1 MAYDVEDK
9 VVQMRFDNRDFDPN
23 IDASIKS
30 LEKLE
35 AALKFEKAKDGI
47 NDLQKSINKFSL
59 SNLTKEFKTEF
70 LDGLTQFETV
80 GRTILYRFT
89 DSAINELNKLKN
101 AFIIAPLSGGW
112 SEYSEQ
118 MNSTQVIMS
127 NTGDSL
133 AKITEN
139 LDELNEYADR
149 TIYSFGQMT
158 TAIGKFAAAGVE
170 LTDATKAIKGL
181 SSAAATVGANNQQL
195 FSAYYNLAQS
205 LQLGYVQLIDWK
217 SLENSTIGNKSM
229 REAFI
234 KTAIE
239 MGKFTEASE
248 TAQAAYS
255 DFRGSLQKKWLTTD
269 VVLTTLQKY
278 SRALKLEN
286 GVYYDFNESTRQLGA
301 ALTEVKDAAGNVTGY
316 ISDTYGE
323 LSKWEVELGV
333 TAYKSATEI
342 KSFQQMWD
350 TLTEA
355 AGTGWAETWKIIFGD
370 LEKAK
375 DLWTDIS
382 NSIESVITAFTNM
395 RNNVLKMWASWG
407 GQEDIVETLKSLGR
421 IFANVGNTIATTIG
435 LLTGTIKDVD
445 GELTDTTK
453 EAGHSLAIVTRR
465 LRLFVTAIERGTDKV
480 KEHAKMLAT
489 VLTPLRWIAKVL
501 GFIIKV
507 IASAIV
513 ILDALVKTII
523 NIIINIK
530 DFPELIKEIFGNAG
544 WQVLATILQGILAV
558 LKLIYSIGAVVVSV
572 ISEIINCIKVFNKET
587 GLGTKLLD
595 GLKTVLYTVVN
606 SLIMFADALGNGL
619 MNLSATIKESK
630 TFKGI
635 FTGIQKVIQ
644 GDFVQGILN
653 GFKEGSKYIASG
665 AAGIGNTIISALNG
679 SLEIHSPSR
688 KGAEIGDYFVEGVSD
703 GIVKSLN
710 KVKIASSKIGATAV
724 ESTKKGMTTKA
735 FGKRKGIGNTIQNV
749 TSNIKD
755 KLDDIDKQADEIEG
769 ATEETEKKTESIF
782 DRIKARIEQL
792 GKDISEFYKNTLK
805 PMIMNL
811 NTGKILAIGFSV
823 AIIAFIFSIG
833 SLIDKVGG
841 MFTSLGKSVAKFT
854 KSIADMA
861 DGVASNLKAMAAD
874 TRSKAFE
881 NIAEGIFTIAKALAL
896 LTLVA
901 AWNPEGLKQAAI
913 MLGIFAGS
921 IALIVTAFTMLY
933 NKIQQLQSIGDAK
946 KAVEHFAEMGKTMTR
961 MVSISVMILAITV
974 AMATM
979 TKAIATLSELDT
991 ADAFKGLAIV
1001 ELLIASLVAVVF
1013 VLSRFTP
1020 QLTRGTLLMFAFSFA
1035 IKMFT
1040 NALNSIGVDLESGIQ
1055 RLTNMTV
1062 GTYVKLILLIGVLTA
1077 ASFAIS
1083 KAQVTISK
1091 AIMSLSLLA
1100 IAIGIMAFMIGK
1112 VKESSEYASKVLSF
1126 LASGGALAQIIIL
1139 MSAFTAMILILCKK
1153 QTDIYILV
1161 KESGIN
1167 ELLDSLG
1174 KLLIKLAT
1182 SFVIFMGGMA
1192 LLIGAL
1198 AISANKLSPTEF
1210 NKVIGAS
1217 IALVAML
1224 GVFIIGL
1231 LLILKYFAS
1240 TSDVARLSTTFAQL
1254 SIVLN
1259 SLSGTIIGVTASMIL
1274 IVATMSKFWSK
1285 YEGNGAQ
1292 GVWVLA
1298 SALITLGALC
1308 GIIAGFIA
1316 IVGRSLKTDGGKN
1329 ILKVLIPTI
1338 FMIGELLGTI
1348 AILTQLSQDREAY
1361 ISALIGIQAIFA
1373 PIIALFWSFTRLQ
1386 LESHKVSTKGAKAS
1400 KDFDTT
1406 FKMLVAVIAGVA
1418 VIVGEIAALSILLGN
1433 SGNYVAFGS
1442 VMTAYMTVMGGII
1455 AATAVM
1461 LRQSSK
1467 INSKNS
1473 AKSLNSIA
1481 IILGTLGALGA
1492 ALAGSVILIS
1502 KSGFNAN
1509 QASLIMAAI
1518 GMVLAGAVVGV
1529 LNVATRLSSTT
1540 INQDKI
1546 LRIGMLLGFIGVIGA
1561 ALTGAVVLIGHSGFN
1576 AREASLV
1583 MAAIGMV
1590 LAGAVV
1596 GVINTIT
1603 RISNKTID
1611 RKKILNIGMLLGF
1624 IGALGVILAGVTNSL
1639 RGITAG
1645 TMGAFA
1651 ALSGIMVAVGG
1662 MAVALGKA
1670 SQIKINKANL
1680 GILIAAMGAIASVIP
1695 VFAAS
1700 IAILQNIDTGKIFA
1714 IIGALATMSIIF
1726 VGMEATFGVLTNFLQ
1741 KIPVQYIALA
1751 IGVLLGISLAL
1762 LSFSLAIKQL
1772 ANAPLDKL
1780 ADGMATLFEVGGKMA
1795 AVGAAFV
1802 ALGVGMIVL
1811 GAGALLVSL
1820 SLIPFTIA
1828 LLGAA
1833 AAIGLLSASADGFN
1847 TFVQAINSLNIQ
1859 SLVAFAGLLSIL
1871 AIFSPFVVIISV
1883 SLTVLTAAMALFVL
1897 GLVGLANSL
1906 STVTAAVVPFVQSLA
1921 DAGAIISKNAGN
1933 FVALGV
1939 AIAGLG
1945 VALLVASPGLF
1956 ALAAAIGFVAVS
1968 LGAALGLASP
1978 FILALGLVLS
1988 GLTAIILAFK
1998 DTAITL
2004 LDALLERLPTIVEA
2018 LKQLA
2023 DTTNAMTNV
2032 GGALMILGLGFV
2044 ALGGGAL
2051 LAGLGIL
2058 ALSGAM
2064 KVLQIT
2070 LNTIFGTEKTMTE
2083 LFEGL
2088 YDSGGKVAAVGAA
2101 FLALGIGLMSVGAG
2115 SLLAG
2120 IGLLALSGA
2129 LAVLNIVLTNIIGPA
2144 NNLEEAFLRIWANGG
2159 RIAALGA
2166 AFVAFGIGLMAVG
2179 AGSLLA
2185 GVGLLSLAVG
2195 LLAVSIPVVI
2205 ITAAMSIFVLVV
2217 TGLVNAI
2224 TGCINAITMFTMALV
2239 ILANTGN
2246 LLLTGAGLLLV
2257 AAGFT
2262 AIGAAAMLLA
2272 PIIPIILLV
2281 VQVMTMVSN
2290 ILYVVGDAIEYFTS
2304 KLETSSVSIGN
2315 SMMNIANSFVNA
2327 ISVIKEG
2334 IASIGNIGAT
2344 ATKAAGNV
2352 VKGFCGGI
2360 ISKLPFFKKSTE
2372 MAAEATQKGFTDP
2385 LEIHSPSEWF
2395 AWAGRMC
2402 ASGFDK
2408 SIAGEQP
2415 KFFGSGE
2422 DAANGVQKGFIEGIK
2437 DSFKETKVGKAVS
2450 SVVDVIS
2457 GKKSL
2462 GDVTDKIFGKDSP
2475 LGGLKD
2481 TLAGIW
2487 STDGLNLEQILGGN
2501 GSAAENAADGLADY
2515 TSALDGAGSSAGAT
2529 KGTIESLT
2537 DTLKNQMKIFERFT
2551 ADEEM
2556 MDPKELINNMESQ
2569 LRGMQNW
2576 ANGIDMLAVRGM
2588 SGPLLQYLA
2597 EMGPEGYK
2605 YVEAF
2610 LEMTEDEFAQANSL
2624 YTQSLEMPSSVAS
2637 QIGDSYRRA
2646 GVEIVESVA
2655 SGISGGSGA
2664 VNSSM
2669 NGIHDSITDST
2680 KDTAEEVYNIANTE
2694 ATATAEDLEKMASQ
2708 SGEKTGWAYFTAL
2721 DEWMDSEAANKYIA
2735 SMQGKIEGKVFSFS
2749 NFDMAKAAAQAGLSG
2764 YEYISSGWNYRSAEN
2779 LKKISASS
2787 AKFIV
2792 DGYTEALT
2800 GSQYIAECQ
2809 KAMYGLAAS
2818 IIDAGNE
2825 KLEINSPSKVTM
2837 RQGMYIVE
2845 GLAQGIAKYTN
2856 LADNASEELGDSTMM
2871 TLSDTIRA
2879 ISSQFTDDMDTTPT
2893 IRPVLDL
2900 DNVYTGMAELDTM
2913 FSTSQAR
2920 IAGSAYMT
2928 THDDSVERL
2937 EDAYRKAIMDG
2948 NMELANMLLNSEN
2961 TNVTVEVHLDANA
2974 EGIFD
2979 IVKTEN
2985 KKATERTGA
2994 SPLMI
2999 ARRNAI
3005 NASVLA

>member
-23 IDASIKS
+23 INASIKS

-35 AALKFEKAKDGI
+35 TALKFEKAKDGL
-47 NDLQKSINKFSL
+47 NDFQKTINKFSL

-80 GRTILYRFT
+80 GRTVLYRFT
-89 DSAINELNKLKN
+89 DNVIDELNKLKN

-217 SLENSTIGNKSM
+217 SLENSTIGNKTM

-239 MGKFTEASE
+239 MGKFTEESE
-248 TAQAAYS
+248 QAQKAYA
-255 DFRGSLQKKWLTTD
+255 DFRGSLQSKWLTSD

-278 SRALKLEN
+278 SKQIKKFGDEVWTVDAKGNKLAELVKTVDDTT
-286 GVYYDFNESTRQLGA
+286 GKITYAIAGSS
-301 ALTEVKDAAGNVTGY
+301 EVL
-316 ISDTYGE
+316 E
-323 LSKWEVELGV
+323 EWEVELAS
-333 TAYKSATEI
+333 TAFKSATEI

-382 NSIESVITAFTNM
+382 DSIESVITAFTDM

-407 GQEDIVETLKSLGR
+407 GQEDIIETLKSLGR

-435 LLTGTIKDVD
+435 LLTGTITDVND
-445 GELTDTTK
+445 ELTDTTD

-480 KEHAKMLAT
+480 KEHAKILAT

-544 WQVLATILQGILAV
+544 WQVLATILQGILTV
-558 LKLIYSIGAVVVSV
+558 LKLIYSIGAVVISV
-572 ISEIINCIKVFNKET
+572 ISEIVNCIKVFNEET
-587 GLGTKLLD
+587 GLGTKILD

-606 SLIMFADALGNGL
+606 GLIMFADALGNGL

-635 FTGIQKVIQ
+635 FNGIQKAIQ
-644 GDFVQGILN
+644 SDFVQGILD
-653 GFKEGSKYIASG
+653 GFKNGSTAIASG

-688 KGAEIGDYFVEGVSD
+688 KGIKIGDYFVEGVSE
-703 GIVKSLN
+703 GIIGSLN
-710 KVKIASSKIGATAV
+710 KVKIATEKIGMTAI
-724 ESTKKGMTTKA
+724 EGTKKGMPT
-735 FGKRKGIGNTIQNV
+735 KGIGRHKSKNNSI
-749 TSNIKD
+749 SDRLKREADHIKSQMAEIAD
-755 KLDDIDKQADEIEG
+755 SADEVEKAG
-769 ATEETEKKTESIF
+769 KETEQETSSVF
-782 DRIKARIEQL
+782 DRIKSRMEQF

-833 SLIDKVGG
+833 GMVDKFADTFSLLG
-841 MFTSLGKSVAKFT
+841 TSVMKFT
-854 KSIADMA
+854 DAIANMA
-861 DGVASNLKAMAAD
+861 DGVVSNLKAMAAE

-913 MLGIFAGS
+913 MLGIFAAS
-921 IALIVTAFTMLY
+921 IALVVSAFTILY
-933 NKIQQLQSIGDAK
+933 NKIKQLQSIGDAK
-946 KAVEHFAEMGKTMTR
+946 KAAQQFAEMGQTMVR
-961 MVSISVMILAITV
+961 MVSISGMILAITV
-974 AMATM
+974 AMAAM
-979 TKAIATLSELDT
+979 SKAIATLSELDT
-991 ADAFKGLAIV
+991 ADAFRGLAIV
-1001 ELLIASLVAVVF
+1001 EILIASLVGVVF
-1013 VLSRFTP
+1013 FLTRFTP

-1035 IKMFT
+1035 MKMFT
-1040 NALNSIGVDLESGIQ
+1040 NALNSIGGDLESGIQ

-1062 GTYVKLILLIGVLTA
+1062 ATYVKLIVLIGVLTA

-1126 LASGGALAQIIIL
+1126 LASGGALAQILIL
-1139 MSAFTAMILILCKK
+1139 MAAFTAMIVVLTKR
-1153 QTDIYILV
+1153 QTEIYILV

-1174 KLLIKLAT
+1174 KLLIKLSA
-1182 SFVIFMGGMA
+1182 SFLIFMAGIS
-1192 LLIGAL
+1192 LLVGVL
-1198 AISANKLSPTEF
+1198 AISAGKLSPSAF
-1210 NKVIGAS
+1210 DKVIGTS
-1217 IALVAML
+1217 IGLVVLIGA
-1224 GVFIIGL
+1224 FITGL

-1240 TSDVARLSTTFAQL
+1240 TGDVAKLSTTFAQL

-1259 SLSGTIIGVTASMIL
+1259 SLTGTILGITVSMIL
-1274 IVATMSKFWSK
+1274 IMSAMSKFWSN
-1285 YEGNGAQ
+1285 YEYNGAQ

-1316 IVGRSLKTDGGKN
+1316 IVGRSLKTDGGKH

-1348 AILTQLSQDREAY
+1348 AILTQLAQDRESY
-1361 ISALIGIQAIFA
+1361 IAALIGIQAIFA
-1373 PIIALFWSFTRLQ
+1373 PIIALFGVFTKLQ
-1386 LESHKVSTKGAKAS
+1386 LESHNVSTKGAKAS

-1406 FKMLVAVIAGVA
+1406 FKMIIAVITGVA
-1418 VIVGEIAALSILLGN
+1418 TIVGEIAAISILLGD

-1442 VMTAYMTVMGGII
+1442 VMTAYMVVMGGII
-1455 AATAVM
+1455 AAISVM
-1461 LRQSSK
+1461 LNQSAK
-1467 INSKNS
+1467 IKSKNS
-1473 AKSLNSIA
+1473 AKSLKSVA
-1481 IILGTLGALGA
+1481 LILGVIGVLGA
-1492 ALAGSVILIS
+1492 ALAGSVLLIS
-1502 KSGFNAN
+1502 KSGFKAREVE
-1509 QASLIMAAI
+1509 QIIYAI
-1518 GMVLAGAVVGV
+1518 GLVLAGAVVGV
-1529 LNVATRLSSTT
+1529 LNIATRLSSTT

-1546 LRIGMLLGFIGVIGA
+1546 LRIGMLIGFIGVLGA
-1561 ALTGAVVLIGHSGFN
+1561 ALAGAVILIGQSGFN
-1576 AREASLV
+1576 AQEASLV

-1596 GVINTIT
+1596 GVLNTIT
-1603 RISNKTID
+1603 RLDDNKVD
-1611 RKKILNIGMLLGF
+1611 RKKIQNIGMLLGF
-1624 IGALGVILAGVTNSL
+1624 IGALGAILAGAANSL
-1639 RGITAG
+1639 RGIDAN

-1651 ALSGIMVAVGG
+1651 ALSGIMLGVGG

-1670 SQIKINKANL
+1670 SQIKINKAKF

-1695 VFAAS
+1695 IFAAS
-1700 IAILQNIDTGKIFA
+1700 IALLQNIDTSK
-1714 IIGALATMSIIF
+1714 IGAIAATMGIMTGLFAAIGTGFFFFTKFIQSIDI
-1726 VGMEATFGVLTNFLQ
+1726 
-1741 KIPVQYIALA
+1741 KYIALA
-1751 IGVLLGISLAL
+1751 IGVLAGITAALVSFAFAITKLAE
-1762 LSFSLAIKQL
+1762 
-1772 ANAPLDKL
+1772 APLDDL
-1780 ADGMATLFEVGGKMA
+1780 VDGIKDLFEICGKIATVGGVF
-1795 AVGAAFV
+1795 AV
-1802 ALGVGMIVL
+1802 LGLGMIVL
-1811 GAGALLVSL
+1811 GAGALLASL
-1820 SLIPFTIA
+1820 SLVPFTIA

-1833 AAIGLLSASADGFN
+1833 AAISMLSVSADGFN
-1847 TFVQAINSLNIQ
+1847 TFVQAINSLNMQ
-1859 SLVAFAGLLSIL
+1859 SLIAFAGLLGVL
-1871 AIFSPFVVIISV
+1871 AIFSPFVVIVSV
-1883 SLTVLTAAMALFVL
+1883 SLTLLSAAMALFVL

-1906 STVTAAVVPFVQSLA
+1906 STVSNAIVPFVQSLSE
-1921 DAGAIISKNAGN
+1921 AGSVISKNSNN
-1933 FVALGV
+1933 FVALGL

-1945 VALLVASPGLF
+1945 VALLIASPGLF

-1968 LGAALGLASP
+1968 LGVALGLASP

-1988 GLTAIILAFK
+1988 GLSAIILAFK
-1998 DTAITL
+1998 DAAISL
-2004 LDALLERLPTIVEA
+2004 LDALLARLPIIVEA
-2018 LKQLA
+2018 LKTLA
-2023 DTTNAMTNV
+2023 DTTTAMTNV
-2032 GGALMILGLGFV
+2032 GGALMVLGLGFV
-2044 ALGGGAL
+2044 ALGGGAI
-2051 LAGLGIL
+2051 LAALGIL

-2064 KVLQIT
+2064 KVLQIS
-2070 LNTIFGTEKTMTE
+2070 LNSIFGKEKTMTE

-2088 YDSGGKVAAVGAA
+2088 YNSGGKIAAVGAA
-2101 FLALGIGLMSVGAG
+2101 FLALGIGLTAVGAG

-2120 IGLLALSGA
+2120 IGLLVLSGA
-2129 LAVLNIVLTNIIGPA
+2129 LAVLNIVLTTIIGPA
-2144 NNLEEAFLRIWANGG
+2144 DDLEEAFLRIWANGG
-2159 RIAALGA
+2159 RIAAVGA
-2166 AFVAFGIGLMAVG
+2166 AFVALGIGLLAVG
-2179 AGSLLA
+2179 AGSLIAGIGILA
-2185 GVGLLSLAVG
+2185 LAAGLIVLA
-2195 LLAVSIPVVI
+2195 IPLVI
-2205 ITAAMSIFVLVV
+2205 ITVAMSIFVL
-2217 TGLVNAI
+2217 TLTLLVNSI

-2239 ILANTGN
+2239 MLANTGN

-2262 AIGAAAMLLA
+2262 AIGIASMLLA

-2334 IASIGNIGAT
+2334 IASIGNIGTT

-2360 ISKLPFFKKSTE
+2360 ISKLPFFKKS
-2372 MAAEATQKGFTDP
+2372 
-2385 LEIHSPSEWF
+2385 
-2395 AWAGRMC
+2395 
-2402 ASGFDK
+2402 
-2408 SIAGEQP
+2408 
-2415 KFFGSGE
+2415 
-2422 DAANGVQKGFIEGIK
+2422 
-2437 DSFKETKVGKAVS
+2437 
-2450 SVVDVIS
+2450 
-2457 GKKSL
+2457 
-2462 GDVTDKIFGKDSP
+2462 
-2475 LGGLKD
+2475 
-2481 TLAGIW
+2481 
-2487 STDGLNLEQILGGN
+2487 
-2501 GSAAENAADGLADY
+2501 
-2515 TSALDGAGSSAGAT
+2515 
-2529 KGTIESLT
+2529 
-2537 DTLKNQMKIFERFT
+2537 
-2551 ADEEM
+2551 
-2556 MDPKELINNMESQ
+2556 
-2569 LRGMQNW
+2569 
-2576 ANGIDMLAVRGM
+2576 
-2588 SGPLLQYLA
+2588 
-2597 EMGPEGYK
+2597 
-2605 YVEAF
+2605 
-2610 LEMTEDEFAQANSL
+2610 
-2624 YTQSLEMPSSVAS
+2624 
-2637 QIGDSYRRA
+2637 
-2646 GVEIVESVA
+2646 
-2655 SGISGGSGA
+2655 
-2664 VNSSM
+2664 
-2669 NGIHDSITDST
+2669 
-2680 KDTAEEVYNIANTE
+2680 
-2694 ATATAEDLEKMASQ
+2694 
-2708 SGEKTGWAYFTAL
+2708 
-2721 DEWMDSEAANKYIA
+2721 
-2735 SMQGKIEGKVFSFS
+2735 
-2749 NFDMAKAAAQAGLSG
+2749 
-2764 YEYISSGWNYRSAEN
+2764 
-2779 LKKISASS
+2779 
-2787 AKFIV
+2787 
-2792 DGYTEALT
+2792 
-2800 GSQYIAECQ
+2800 
-2809 KAMYGLAAS
+2809 
-2818 IIDAGNE
+2818 
-2825 KLEINSPSKVTM
+2825 
-2837 RQGMYIVE
+2837 
-2845 GLAQGIAKYTN
+2845 
-2856 LADNASEELGDSTMM
+2856 
-2871 TLSDTIRA
+2871 
-2879 ISSQFTDDMDTTPT
+2879 
-2893 IRPVLDL
+2893 
-2900 DNVYTGMAELDTM
+2900 
-2913 FSTSQAR
+2913 
-2920 IAGSAYMT
+2920 
-2928 THDDSVERL
+2928 
-2937 EDAYRKAIMDG
+2937 
-2948 NMELANMLLNSEN
+2948 
-2961 TNVTVEVHLDANA
+2961 
-2974 EGIFD
+2974 
-2979 IVKTEN
+2979 
-2985 KKATERTGA
+2985 
-2994 SPLMI
+2994 
-2999 ARRNAI
+2999 
-3005 NASVLA
+3005 